1 MKINSKIVLTILGMI
16 VFSIVVKSQNAAEVF
31 GKNKVQYNEDQ
42 YDWWIYET
50 NNFVYYW
57 YGKSKNPAQ
66 FIIEIAESENNYVQK
81 LFEYHLKD
89 KIEIIVY
96 ADASDHAQSN
106 IDLTGIIN
114 DKNWNASP
122 KIKEQKILL
131 YFTGNHQQLKKDLR
145 AGIIQIYFNSMFSGT
160 ALQEVVQKVIS
171 LKLPEWFEKG
181 LIEYLTEGW
190 SKKDQYELTEKWKQK
205 NFKKFSS
212 KYPELAGKSF
222 WNFLTYTYGEQSIS
236 NWLYMTRIQKELAQA
251 AQAVFSQSFTDL
263 QMEWY
268 NFYKN
273 INSGEHNRFPFQ
285 KANFKLH
292 PEEKITDVNTG
303 EESNQIILSTHQN
316 GKGRIL
322 SYNIIEKLKKR
333 KFKKGSRSKLYQ
345 ADLNYPIY
353 AHLQE
358 DDKEYFFYEK
368 RNRVHLRIMD
378 TKSNLKQNHRF
389 PEDIQRIYAACIL
402 NKNEM
407 LFSANNSGYSDIF
420 IFNIKTRQYKKL
432 TDDIWDDL
440 AINKTSKNSK
450 IYFCSNRPD
459 SNTQIKKVDSILPL
473 GNFKLF
479 ELDLSQETDKAYVK
493 KLVDIPDY
501 SIETWKEFNSD
512 ILIKAKHGIET
523 TWFLYKDNQLQN
535 FNFELLPDFIYPLT
549 HEQSVLITPIKPSA
563 YEFKTV
569 STSDLNLN
577 PYVNHN
583 LISSQLNENEIPDT
597 SIKKDTA
604 QITFQSKFGDPPS
617 IKKILSEFYTKRVY
631 PNQQDKISPQNILSD
646 KYPNI
651 IDFNSNLAIA
661 YRKRFTIE
669 ELSSTINNEVLFSGL
684 NTFSGSATNYEPP
697 SIGILLKAKISEI
710 FENHSLEGGIRIPT
724 NFNGIESY
732 VLFENRI
739 KRMDQSYAVYYKT
752 NTELSG
758 NGFGSN
764 LKKQTNIILLNHQL
778 KYALDHYNALKVIST
793 IRNDHT
799 QYLSTN
805 PATLED
811 SVDQYQQRIGSRL
824 EYVYDNSIDV
834 SLNIRNGWQAKFFLE
849 FSKRFALNPQDKN
862 KFYPGSL
869 WLTGFDIRYHLP
881 VLKKSVFSNRIY
893 SNISFGKEKILYH
906 VGGTEN
912 WLLPKYEEQNA
923 LQTKGSYVYSA
934 LATEVRSYGYGA
946 LKAGSV
952 CGIST
957 ELRIPFL
964 QYLLSQNWKN
974 SILRNFQLIPFVD
987 AAFVW
992 DGFIPD
998 FKNSSTLDY
1007 HAENPAVII
1016 DLQYT
1021 RKPYIAGTGYG
1032 LRTSLFGYY
1041 IRFDQSW
1048 KLNDVKKTKAN
1059 YSFSLGL
1066 DF

>member
-16 VFSIVVKSQNAAEVF
+16 VFSSISKSQNAAEVF

-57 YGKSKNPAQ
+57 YGKSRNPAQ

-89 KIEIIVY
+89 KIEIVLY

-106 IDLTGIIN
+106 IDLTGKIN
-114 DKNWNASP
+114 EKNWNASP
-122 KIKEQKILL
+122 KIKDQKLLL

-145 AGIIQIYFNSMFSGT
+145 SGIVQIYFNSMFSGT

-171 LKLPEWFEKG
+171 LKLPDWFEKG
-181 LIEYLTEGW
+181 LIEYLAEGW
-190 SKKDQYELTEKWKQK
+190 SANDQMQLSEKWKQR

-222 WNFLTYTYGEQSIS
+222 WNFLTNTYGEQSIS
-236 NWLYMTRIQKELAQA
+236 NWLYMTRIQKELGEA
-251 AQAVFSQSFTDL
+251 AQAVFSQSFSDL
-263 QMEWY
+263 QIEWY
-268 NFYKN
+268 NYYKN
-273 INSGEHNRFPFQ
+273 SSAGKNIVEPKQN
-285 KANFKLH
+285 ANFKLH
-292 PEEKITDVNTG
+292 SEEKIISLFDA
-303 EESNQIILSTHQN
+303 ENQVILSTQQN
-316 GKGRIL
+316 GKARIL
-322 SYNIIEKLKKR
+322 SYNIINNSKKR
-333 KFKKGSRSKLYQ
+333 YFKKGSRSKLYQ
-345 ADLNYPIY
+345 SDENYPLY
-353 AHLQE
+353 TQSDVDENKYYL
-358 DDKEYFFYEK
+358 FEK
-368 RNRVHLRIMD
+368 RNRVYLRSVD
-378 TKSNLKQNHRF
+378 TKTNLKIDIKF
-389 PEDIQRIYAACIL
+389 PEDLQRIYAATVL
-402 NKNEM
+402 NKNE
-407 LFSANNSGYSDIF
+407 LLLSANNSGYSDIF
-420 IFNIKTRQYKKL
+420 IFNLKTRQYKKL

-440 AINKTSKNSK
+440 SVKKMTNSNK

-459 SNTQIKKVDSILPL
+459 TNVFIRKVDSILPL
-473 GNFKLF
+473 DNFKLF
-479 ELDLSQETDKAYVK
+479 EIDLSQGSDKPLIT
-493 KLVDIPDY
+493 KLLDLPDY
-501 SIETWKEFNSD
+501 SIEYWQEFNSN
-512 ILIKAKHGIET
+512 ILIKAKHGLET
-523 TWFLYKDNQLQN
+523 NWFLYKEKKLYNIN
-535 FNFELLPDFIYPLT
+535 FNEQVDFLYTLDAERT
-549 HEQSVLITPIKPSA
+549 VLIIPIKPSH
-563 YEFKTV
+563 YYFKIIPTAQI
-569 STSDLNLN
+569 SLN
-577 PYVNHN
+577 PFLSND
-583 LISSQLNENEIPDT
+583 LISKQNKLSET
-597 SIKKDTA
+597 KDTFTQSITS
-604 QITFQSKFGDPPS
+604 QITFQSKFGDPAT
-617 IKKILSEFYTKRVY
+617 IKNILSEFNTKRLTITN
-631 PNQQDKISPQNILSD
+631 PTKRTTQTILSD

-669 ELSSTINNEVLFSGL
+669 ELSSTVNNEVLFSGL
-684 NTFSGSATNYEPP
+684 NTFSGSSANYEPP
-697 SIGILLKAKISEI
+697 TIGILLKAKISEI

-732 VLFENRI
+732 LLFENRI
-739 KRMDQSYAVYYKT
+739 KRLDQAYALYYKT
-752 NTELSG
+752 NTDLSG

-764 LKKQTNIILLNHQL
+764 IKKQTNTVLLNHQL
-778 KYALDHYNALKVIST
+778 KFPFDHYNALKAITT

-811 SVDQYQQRIGSRL
+811 SIDQYQQRIGTRL
-824 EYVYDNSIDV
+824 EYVYDNAIDV

-849 FSKRFALNPQDKN
+849 FSKRFSLNSQDKS

-869 WLTGFDIRYHLP
+869 WLSGFDIRYHLP
-881 VLKKSVFSNRIY
+881 VLKKSVFSNRVY

-912 WLLPKYEEQNA
+912 WILAKYEEQNA
-923 LQTKGSYVYSA
+923 LQTTGTYVYSA

-952 CGIST
+952 CGLSS

-964 QYLLSQNWKN
+964 QYILNQNWKN
-974 SILRNFQLIPFVD
+974 SILRNFQFITFLD

-992 DGFIPD
+992 DGFFPD

-1048 KLNDVKKTKAN
+1048 KINDVKKSKAR

>member
-1 MKINSKIVLTILGMI
+1 MNVSCKIVLTILGMI
-16 VFSIVVKSQNAAEVF
+16 VFSAISKSQNAAEVF

-57 YGKSKNPAQ
+57 YGKSRNPAQ

-89 KIEIIVY
+89 KIEIVLY

-106 IDLTGIIN
+106 IDLTGILN
-114 DKNWNASP
+114 EKNWNSSP
-122 KIKEQKILL
+122 KIKDQKILL

-145 AGIIQIYFNSMFSGT
+145 SGIVQIYFNSMFSGT

-181 LIEYLTEGW
+181 LIEYLAEGW
-190 SKKDQYELTEKWKQK
+190 SAKDQLELSEKWKQR

-222 WNFLTYTYGEQSIS
+222 WHFLTNTYGEQSIS
-236 NWLYMTRIQKELAQA
+236 NWLYMTRIQKELGEA
-251 AQAVFSQSFTDL
+251 AQAVFSQSFSDL

-268 NFYKN
+268 NYYKN
-273 INSGEHNRFPFQ
+273 SSAGKNTDEVKPTP
-285 KANFKLH
+285 NFKLH
-292 PEEKITDVNTG
+292 PEEKIISVFDA
-303 EESNQIILSTHQN
+303 ENQVILATQQN
-316 GKGRIL
+316 GKTRLL
-322 SYNIIEKLKKR
+322 SYDLITKNKKCH
-333 KFKKGSRSKLYQ
+333 FKKGSRSKLYQ
-345 ADLNYPIY
+345 SDYNYPLY
-353 AHLQE
+353 AKSNE
-358 DDKEYFFYEK
+358 DLREFYFFEK
-368 RNRVHLRIMD
+368 RNRVYVRIVD
-378 TKSNLKQNHRF
+378 TKTKNKTDLKF
-389 PEDIQRIYAACIL
+389 PEDIQRIYKASVL
-402 NKNEM
+402 NKNE
-407 LFSANNSGYSDIF
+407 LLLSANNSGYSDIF
-420 IFNIKTRQYKKL
+420 IFNLKTRQYKKI

-440 AINKTSKNSK
+440 CVNKTNNSNK

-459 SNTQIKKVDSILPL
+459 SNAIVKKVDSILPL
-473 GNFKLF
+473 DNFKLF
-479 ELDLSQETDKAYVK
+479 EIDLSQGPDKPQIK
-493 KLVDIPDY
+493 KVLDLPNY
-501 SIETWKEFNSD
+501 SIEYWQEFNSD
-512 ILIKAKHGIET
+512 LIIKAKHGLESN
-523 TWFLYKDNQLQN
+523 WFLFKENKLYNIN
-535 FNFELLPDFIYPLT
+535 FNESVDFLYTLDSERT
-549 HEQSVLITPIKPSA
+549 VLIIPIKPSQYA
-563 YEFKTV
+563 FKIIPTAEIH
-569 STSDLNLN
+569 LN
-577 PYVNHN
+577 PY
-583 LISSQLNENEIPDT
+583 SSNELMAKNNSLDK
-597 SIKKDTA
+597 SKDTLIETNA
-604 QITFQSKFGDPPS
+604 SQITFQSKFGDPPT
-617 IKKILSEFYTKRVY
+617 IKNILSEFYTKKLTATNPGKRTI
-631 PNQQDKISPQNILSD
+631 QTILSD

-669 ELSSTINNEVLFSGL
+669 ELSSTVNNEVLFSGL
-684 NTFSGSATNYEPP
+684 NTFSGSSANYEPP
-697 SIGILLKAKISEI
+697 TIGILLKAKISEI
-710 FENHSLEGGIRIPT
+710 FENHSFEGGIRIPT

-739 KRMDQSYAVYYKT
+739 KRMDQSYAFYYKT
-752 NTELSG
+752 NTDLSG

-764 LKKQTNIILLNHQL
+764 IKKQTNTVLLNHQL
-778 KYALDHYNALKVIST
+778 KFPFDHYNALKAITT

-811 SVDQYQQRIGSRL
+811 SIDQYQQRIGTRL
-824 EYVYDNSIDV
+824 EYVYDNAIDV
-834 SLNIRNGWQAKFFLE
+834 SLNIRNGWQTKFFLE
-849 FSKRFALNPQDKN
+849 FSKRFSLNAQDKT
-862 KFYPGSL
+862 KFYTGAL

-881 VLKKSVFSNRIY
+881 VLKKSVFSNRLY

-912 WLLPKYEEQNA
+912 WILAKYEEQNA
-923 LQTKGSYVYSA
+923 LQTSGTYVYSA

-952 CGIST
+952 CGFSS

-964 QYLLSQNWKN
+964 QYILNQNWKN
-974 SILRNFQLIPFVD
+974 SILRNFQLIPFLD

-992 DGFIPD
+992 DGLLPD

-1048 KLNDVKKTKAN
+1048 KINDAKKSKAR

>member
-1 MKINSKIVLTILGMI
+1 MI
-16 VFSIVVKSQNAAEVF
+16 VFSSVLKSQNAAEVF

-57 YGKSKNPAQ
+57 YGKSRNPAQ
-66 FIIEIAESENNYVQK
+66 FIIEIAESENSYVQK

-89 KIEIIVY
+89 KIEIVVY

-114 DKNWNASP
+114 DKNWSASP
-122 KIKEQKILL
+122 KIKDQKILL
-131 YFTGNHQQLKKDLR
+131 YFTGNHEQLKKDLR
-145 AGIIQIYFNSMFSGT
+145 TGIIQIYFNSMFSGT

-181 LIEYLTEGW
+181 LIEYLAEGW
-190 SKKDQYELTEKWKQK
+190 SKKDQLELSEKWKQR
-205 NFKKFSS
+205 NFKKFST

-222 WNFLTYTYGEQSIS
+222 WNFLSYNYGEQSIS
-236 NWLYMTRIQKELAQA
+236 NWLYMTRIQKELGQA
-251 AQAVFSQSFTDL
+251 ALAVFSQSFADL

-273 INSGEHNRFPFQ
+273 SSSGQHINNPVLH
-285 KANFKLH
+285 ANFKLH
-292 PEEKITDVNTG
+292 PEEKIISLQPG
-303 EESNQIILSTHQN
+303 KEINQMILTTQQN
-316 GKGRIL
+316 GKGCIL
-322 SYNIIEKLKKR
+322 TYKIFEKNKKHQ
-333 KFKKGSRSKLYQ
+333 FKKGSRSKLYQ

-353 AHLQE
+353 AQFYEE
-358 DDKEYFFYEK
+358 DLEYYFYEK
-368 RNRVHLRIMD
+368 RNRVYVRILD
-378 TKSNLKQNHRF
+378 RKTNIKNDIRF
-389 PEDIQRIYAACIL
+389 PEDIQRIYSACIL

-407 LFSANNSGYSDIF
+407 LLSANNSGFSDLVV
-420 IFNIKTRQYKKL
+420 FNIKTRQYKKI

-440 AINKTSKNSK
+440 SINKMSKNNK

-473 GNFKLF
+473 NKFKLF
-479 ELDLSQETDKAYVK
+479 ELDLSQGVDKPIIK
-493 KLVDIPDY
+493 KLLDIPDY
-501 SIETWKEFNSD
+501 SLENWQEFNSS
-512 ILIKAKHGIET
+512 ILVKAKYGIESN
-523 TWFLYKDNQLQN
+523 WFLYKDKQL
-535 FNFELLPDFIYPLT
+535 FNINLDQHPDFIYSLNQ
-549 HEQSVLITPIKPSA
+549 EQSVLILPTKSSS
-563 YEFKTV
+563 YEFKIV
-569 STSDLNLN
+569 STSTLNLN
-577 PYVNHN
+577 PFTGNH
-583 LISSQLNENEIPDT
+583 LNSTQTKHTELSDT
-597 SIKKDTA
+597 NIKSDTT
-604 QITFQSKFGDPPS
+604 QITFQSKFGDPVT
-617 IKKILSEFYTKRVY
+617 IKKILSEFYSKRITY
-631 PNQQDKISPQNILSD
+631 TSQDKTSSHNILSD

-669 ELSSTINNEVLFSGL
+669 ELSSTVNNEVLFSGL
-684 NTFSGSATNYEPP
+684 NTFSGSSANYEPP

-710 FENHSLEGGIRIPT
+710 FENHTLEGGIRIPT

-739 KRMDQSYAVYYKT
+739 KRMDQSYAIYYKT
-752 NTELSG
+752 NTDLSG

-764 LKKQTNIILLNHQL
+764 LKKQTNTILLNHQL
-778 KYALDHYNALKVIST
+778 KFALDHYNALKAIST
-793 IRNDHT
+793 IRNDRT

-805 PATLED
+805 LATLED
-811 SVDQYQQRIGSRL
+811 SIDQYQQRIGSRL
-824 EYVYDNSIDV
+824 EYVYDNAIDV

-849 FSKRFALNPQDKN
+849 YSKRFALNPQDKS
-862 KFYPGSL
+862 KFYPGAL

-912 WLLPKYEEQNA
+912 WLLAKYEEQNA

-952 CGIST
+952 CGLST

-964 QYLLSQNWKN
+964 QYILNQNWKN
-974 SILRNFQLIPFVD
+974 SILRNFQLISFLD

-992 DGFIPD
+992 DGLIPD
-998 FKNSSTLDY
+998 FKNSSTLDF

-1021 RKPYIAGTGYG
+1021 RKPYIVGTGYG
-1032 LRTSLFGYY
+1032 FRTSLFGYF

-1048 KLNDVKKTKAN
+1048 KVNDVKKTKAN